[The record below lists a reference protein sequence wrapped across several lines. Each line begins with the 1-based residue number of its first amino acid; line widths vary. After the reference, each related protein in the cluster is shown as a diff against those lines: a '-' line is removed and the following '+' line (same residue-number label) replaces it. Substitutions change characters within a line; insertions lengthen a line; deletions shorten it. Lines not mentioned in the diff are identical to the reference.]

1 MTDSVGLIGLGSV
14 GREMV
19 PHLVKAYGAI
29 TVHDRDVARA
39 KALGNAGAK
48 AATSPQAVG
57 AESEI
62 ILLSLP
68 DPVAVRAVLDG
79 ANGLLGKPGRCKL
92 LIDTTTSDP
101 ATARE
106 MAAIAKANGVT
117 YIEAPISTPLA
128 GKPGPAALREASAT
142 FLVGAD
148 KADFDRAKPVLD
160 KLGRYVF
167 HVGEIGQGSVMK
179 LVTNYIAGAT
189 RVAIAEG
196 FALAAATG
204 IPAARSAEICRHAA
218 AASQSLEEVISQA
231 IEGDLNEVNFSVDL
245 RYKDFRLTGEYA
257 REVGVPMPMNAY
269 IVELYQ
275 MMRARGMGGMEMNNV
290 VPFVASLA
298 NVDVFKGGKKKA

>member
-1 MTDSVGLIGLGSV
+1 MMDSLGLIGLGSV

-19 PHLVKAYGAI
+19 PHLVKAYGTI
-29 TVHDRDVARA
+29 IIHDRDMERA

-48 AATSPQAVG
+48 AAPSPQAVA

-62 ILLSLP
+62 VLLSLP
-68 DPVAVRAVLDG
+68 DPVAVRAVLQGPD
-79 ANGLLGKPGRCKL
+79 GLLAAPGRCKL

-101 ATARE
+101 STTRE
-106 MAAIAKANGVT
+106 MAAMAKAKGVT
-117 YIEAPISTPLA
+117 YIESPISTPLA
-128 GKPGPAALREASAT
+128 GKPGPAALREACAT

-160 KLGRYVF
+160 KLGKYVF
-167 HVGEIGQGSVMK
+167 HVGETGQGSVMK

-196 FALAAATG
+196 FALAASTG
-204 IPAARSAEICRHAA
+204 IPASRSAEICRHAA
-218 AASQSLEEVISQA
+218 AASQSLEEVVSQA
-231 IEGDLNEVNFSVDL
+231 IEGDLNEVNFSIDL
-245 RYKDFRLTGEYA
+245 RYKDFRLTGEFA
-257 REVGVPMPMNAY
+257 REMKVPMPMNAY

-298 NVDVFKGGKKKA
+298 GVDVFKGVRKA